1 MENIKKLIYI
11 SILIVLG
18 IGLYFSVQYN
28 SFNVVSSGIHDNYQR
43 ESESLVLS
51 DLYADRNNI
60 PTQGWRLGYIASP
73 ETGAPDIMFAYDN
86 FEKTGANELKF
97 IPYVSQWGIQSVIFK
112 TLGAMFDIKSV
123 IGLKAINS
131 LMFVLTIMIL
141 AVLYYRLF
149 NAVFVLFFCISL
161 IFSPW
166 IVPIA
171 RNLYWV
177 PFTWFLPAIFS
188 AMYFLVEKAV
198 MKRIALAMIFIT
210 FAIKCM
216 AGYEYITSIT
226 LLTCAPVFLTPF
238 FNEKIKTYN
247 IKDFLLIFIV
257 CVFSFVV
264 VLIIHAGMRGD
275 SILHGLQNIYEYDV
289 KRRTY
294 GDASHFENVEIQ
306 KSLNVST
313 WYVLKIYLFDWTTQI
328 IKFVSGS
335 LFPWLLGGV
344 AILCII
350 TGSKKRIIAFAY
362 VLCIPLSWFILAK
375 GHSEV
380 HVFINFVLWYMLFV
394 PFMIYLAVSFVRTA
408 ICMLLVR
415 AKVSP
420 SIINK

>member
-1 MENIKKLIYI
+1 MENIKKIIYFA
-11 SILIVLG
+11 ILMMLG

-28 SFNVVSSGIHDNYQR
+28 SFNVVSAGIHDNYQR

-51 DLYADRNNI
+51 ALYADKNNI

-73 ETGAPDIMFAYDN
+73 ETNAPDIMFAYDN
-86 FEKTGANELKF
+86 FEKPGGNQLKF
-97 IPYVSQWGIQSVIFK
+97 IPYVSQWGIQSAIFK
-112 TLGAMFDIKSV
+112 ALGSVFDIKTV

-131 LMFVLTIMIL
+131 IMFVLTIMIL
-141 AVLYYRLF
+141 AILYYRLF
-149 NAVFVLFFCISL
+149 NATFALIFCISL

-188 AMYFLVEKAV
+188 AMYFLAESVI
-198 MKRIALAMIFIT
+198 MKRIALVMIFIS

-226 LLTCAPVFLTPF
+226 LLTCAPVFLAPYLGG
-238 FNEKIKTYN
+238 KIHQYN
-247 IKDFLLIFIV
+247 IKDFVLIFSV
-257 CVFSFVV
+257 CVFSFMV
-264 VLIIHAGMRGD
+264 VLVIHAGMRGD

-313 WYVLKIYLFDWTTQI
+313 WYVLRIYLFDWTTNVV
-328 IKFVSGS
+328 KFISGS
-335 LFPWLLGGV
+335 LFPWLLGITL
-344 AILCII
+344 ALCII
-350 TGSKKRIIAFAY
+350 SGNKKRIIAFAY
-362 VLCIPLSWFILAK
+362 VLCIPLSWYILAK

-394 PFMIYLAVSFVRTA
+394 PLMLYLVVSFVRSA
-408 ICMLLVR
+408 ISMLLLRVK
-415 AKVSP
+415 ASP
-420 SIINK
+420 SLLHK